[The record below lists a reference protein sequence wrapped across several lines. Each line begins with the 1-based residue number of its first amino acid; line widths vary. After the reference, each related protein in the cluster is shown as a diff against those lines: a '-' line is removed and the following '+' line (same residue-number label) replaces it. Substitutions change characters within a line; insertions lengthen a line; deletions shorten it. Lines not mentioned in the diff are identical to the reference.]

1 MSGVEA
7 IRGATSTERAP
18 RGAHPR
24 RHVPAPSV
32 PSAPARLRQRL
43 RIAQIAPP
51 HKAIPPEGYGGS
63 ELVAGNLTEELVRRG
78 HEVTLFAHPDSTTTA
93 RLVAFPEAAGITDFD
108 RHELVHAAR
117 ALEHAVEHAAD
128 FDIVHNH
135 CLSVGPALAALAGSA
150 GAPVVS
156 TLHYQHTITP
166 AFPEHPYVA
175 ISRSQRALAKA
186 LNVVAVVYNG
196 IDCARFPLTEHERRS
211 RYLLYMGR
219 MDARK
224 GTDIAI
230 QVARLLDAELVL
242 AGPPPDQD
250 QVPFYEE
257 HVQPWIGGRI
267 TYVGEAKGRRKIE
280 LLTRARCVLVPSRWN
295 EPFGLVAC
303 EAMACGTPV
312 VASTRGALPELVAD
326 GETGYLAATP
336 QEMAAG
342 VERAGAINPHRCRR
356 HVEEHFSAASMAE
369 GYLAVYDALLSGA
382 DVPTRTNAM

>member
-1 MSGVEA
+1 MDVT
-7 IRGATSTERAP
+7 RGART
-18 RGAHPR
+18 R
-24 RHVPAPSV
+24 RHAPAPA
-32 PSAPARLRQRL
+32 APAESTPALLRRRL

-51 HKAIPPEGYGGS
+51 HRAIPPAGYGGS

-78 HEVTLFAHPDSTTTA
+78 HEVTLFAHPDSTTSA

-117 ALEHAVEHAAD
+117 ALERAAD

-135 CLSVGPALAALAGSA
+135 CLSVGPALAALAA
-150 GAPVVS
+150 GATVVS
-156 TLHYQHTITP
+156 TLHYQHTIAP

-211 RYLLYMGR
+211 GYLLYMGR

-230 QVARLLDAELVL
+230 QVARLLNAELVL
-242 AGPPPDQD
+242 AGPPPAQD

-257 HVQPWIGGRI
+257 HVRPWIGGRI

-280 LLTRARCVLVPSRWN
+280 LLARARCVLVPSRWN

-312 VASTRGALPELVAD
+312 VASTRGALPELIAD
-326 GETGYLAATP
+326 GETGFLAATP
-336 QEMAAG
+336 EEMAAA
-342 VERAGAINPHRCRR
+342 VERAGEISPRRCRR
-356 HVEEHFSAASMAE
+356 HVAERFSTASMAD
-369 GYLAVYDALLSGA
+369 GYLAVYDALLSRVDVAVQA
-382 DVPTRTNAM
+382 DAM